1 VIIGLR
7 PPDEEQTPMRI
18 FVALDIEEAIRA
30 RIERFMEGARGFAPD
45 IRWVRPESLHVTL
58 KFIGEKT
65 VDAMED
71 VKLALSQVKAAP
83 FEVAFRDYGFFPG
96 VKSPRVF
103 WLGIDTGPQL
113 AKLAEAVDEVLFNRR
128 VAKERHP
135 YSPHLTLARSG
146 SGSPRRSKADG
157 PNLRFQRLQ
166 EKLSAMPSPDFGTM
180 TAREF
185 FLYESKLSP
194 TGSSYTKIAR
204 FPL

>member
-30 RIERFMEGARGFAPD
+30 RIERFIEGVRGFAPD

-83 FEVAFRDYGFFPG
+83 FEVAFRGYGFFPG
-96 VKSPRVF
+96 TQSPRVF
-103 WLGIDTGPQL
+103 WIGIDTGPQL
-113 AKLAEAVDEVLFNRR
+113 AKLAEGVDETLFVFQKNVICIVL
-128 VAKERHP
+128 
-135 YSPHLTLARSG
+135 
-146 SGSPRRSKADG
+146 
-157 PNLRFQRLQ
+157 
-166 EKLSAMPSPDFGTM
+166 
-180 TAREF
+180 
-185 FLYESKLSP
+185 
-194 TGSSYTKIAR
+194 I
-204 FPL
+204 